1 MKKFLITL
9 VMAVLPLTANAAG
22 GSGHLDH
29 MDVDL
34 HNQASLQRGMK
45 TFVNYCMGCHSA
57 EYQRYERAAIDLG
70 MNPEVVAEHLIFGDL
85 KVGEQMTISMSKED
99 AGKWFGN
106 PPPDLTLEARLR
118 GGDWL
123 YTYLRSFYADDSRP
137 WGVNNAVFKDVGM
150 PNVLGS
156 LQGVVKANCSWD
168 EMNAHGLAGHGIDPL
183 TNTPLNSCASV
194 VDGTGE
200 LSPQEFDKVVY
211 DLVNFMVY
219 MGEPSKLDSHRIGT
233 YVLIFLFLF
242 FFLAYALKKEF
253 WKDIH

>member
-70 MNPEVVAEHLIFGDL
+70 MNPEVVAEHLIFGEQ
-85 KVGEQMTISMSKED
+85 KVGEQMTNSMSKED

-106 PPPDLTLEARLR
+106 PPPDLTLEAR
-118 GGDWL
+118 
-123 YTYLRSFYADDSRP
+123 
-137 WGVNNAVFKDVGM
+137 
-150 PNVLGS
+150 
-156 LQGVVKANCSWD
+156 
-168 EMNAHGLAGHGIDPL
+168 
-183 TNTPLNSCASV
+183 
-194 VDGTGE
+194 
-200 LSPQEFDKVVY
+200 
-211 DLVNFMVY
+211 
-219 MGEPSKLDSHRIGT
+219 
-233 YVLIFLFLF
+233 
-242 FFLAYALKKEF
+242 
-253 WKDIH
+253 